1 MLISILLILLLAA
14 GGFALSYLVDA
25 DGPFL
30 WRFAAGV
37 VLGSA
42 IYGTIA
48 FVIACFTGLAIA
60 SPAAMI
66 LTLTPLLIFRDRE
79 KRRHFR
85 TDWQRAKNKMQG
97 GSAAKFLRFAFYAF
111 FFLLFCIFFSQAMYQ
126 TPLGIYTGG
135 AQNGGDLPFHLG
147 AIFSFTDGAN
157 FPPQNPSFAGAKFSY
172 PFIADMVTA
181 GFLKFGADVRG
192 ALIVQDVAWAFSLL
206 LILERFVFKLTAD
219 RLAGKIAPWL
229 LFFSGGLGFIWFF
242 GDYWSQGKGF
252 FDFLSNM
259 PRDYSIG
266 EDFKWGNSLTTLFIT
281 QRSLLLGMPLTIII
295 FQWLWELFKSK
306 NEEPGKS
313 QKAGHRHREI
323 SHGSDKSLFTSSYF
337 YTSALLV
344 GFIAGMLP
352 LVHLHSLVVL
362 FVVTFFLFGLNPENW
377 KVWIAFGIGVCVIAI
392 PELAWSIVGSAS
404 KASEFIDWN
413 FGWDKGD
420 SNIVWFW
427 FKNTGVFI
435 PLVILGVYLSYRS
448 NAFADNKLRLFG
460 LPFLLLFII
469 ANVAKLAPW
478 PWDNIKV
485 LIYCFVGA
493 LPFAAFAISW
503 IWQKGKYSWAIGF
516 VILVSLIF
524 SGSLD
529 VWRTASSQI
538 RFLLFN
544 PDAVRIAEQI
554 KAKTPAHALFLNAAT
569 YNTAIALTG
578 RQSLMRYPGNL
589 FSYGIDYSG
598 READVKT
605 MYQGGP
611 MADELLKKYNID
623 YVLVSQEETHSMS
636 VNQEY
641 FMKFPVAAS
650 AGGATVYKIR

>member
-1 MLISILLILLLAA
+1 MLISILLILILAA
-14 GGFALSYLVDA
+14 GGFALSYLLDA

-30 WRFAAGV
+30 WRAAAGV

-42 IYGTIA
+42 IYGTIT

-60 SPAAMI
+60 SPMGII
-66 LTLTPLLIFRDRE
+66 LTLAPLLIFRDRE
-79 KRRHFR
+79 KRKHFR

-97 GSAAKFLRFAFYAF
+97 GSAPKFLRFAFYAF
-111 FFLLFCIFFSQAMYQ
+111 FFLLFCVFFSQAMYQ

-192 ALIVQDVAWAFSLL
+192 ALIVQDIAWTFSLL

-252 FDFLSNM
+252 FDFLSNI

-266 EDFKWGNSLTTLFIT
+266 DDFKWGNSLTTLFLT

-295 FQWLWELFKSK
+295 FQWLWKHFKSE
-306 NEEPGKS
+306 NDVTGKS
-313 QKAGHRHREI
+313 EKP
-323 SHGSDKSLFTSSYF
+323 SHSHDEVRVDEQSHFGFSRSLV
-337 YTSALLV
+337 SALLV
-344 GFIAGMLP
+344 GLIAGMLP

-377 KVWIAFGIGVCVIAI
+377 KVWIAFGIGVCVIAV
-392 PELAWSIVGSAS
+392 PELVWSVVGSAS

-413 FGWDKGD
+413 FGWDKGEA
-420 SNIVWFW
+420 NIIWFW

-448 NAFADNKLRLFG
+448 NAFAGKKLRLFG
-460 LPFLLLFII
+460 SPFLLLFII

-503 IWQKGKYSWAIGF
+503 IWQKDKYTWALAA
-516 VILVSLIF
+516 VILVSLVF
-524 SGSLD
+524 TGSLD
-529 VWRTASSQI
+529 VWRTASSQVK
-538 RFLLFN
+538 FQLFD

-554 KAKTPAHALFLNAAT
+554 KAKTPAHSLFLNAAT
-569 YNTAIALTG
+569 YNTAIVLTG

-589 FSYGIDYSG
+589 YSYGVDYAG
-598 READVKT
+598 READVKA

-611 MADELLKKYNID
+611 MADELLRKYNID
-623 YVLVSQEETHSMS
+623 YVLVSQEEIRSMS
-636 VNQEY
+636 VNKEY
-641 FMKFPVAAS
+641 FMKFPAVAS